1 MARFSDSLGVLVA
14 LAFVLGARRSLAEG
28 AAGSRDRAT
37 ITLIADAA
45 RSPELRSVLNEL
57 LERDNIDTRFTE
69 TPRFG
74 SSELLDTNSTE
85 RTVGVFIVPSGGG
98 TARVYF
104 RAPDGER
111 FLVRDV
117 TLSSGFD
124 ALGRELIAQ
133 IVEASV
139 VALLHS
145 VVGLSRTQVKAELA
159 ARADDDPR
167 EDSLPKPSVV
177 PKAAPALSPAPS
189 PGVRPPEGA
198 RLEGWV
204 AAHYAAEWS
213 GSALGIRHGPGFE
226 LGLGVRW
233 RVLLRAR
240 LMLEQDF
247 PVGLSAG
254 PIDARVTTSRW
265 RTALDVGTALGE
277 NSALAISLGVGQD
290 ASRIEPTGSRDPNV
304 RPAAASREAPTIV
317 NSGVRFEAGSAQFQ
331 VALAA
336 SVDVPLVHTPYDVDR
351 GLNAKQ
357 LAAPWLV
364 RPGAA
369 LSLAWRPQLAWF

>member
-1 MARFSDSLGVLVA
+1 MTRFSDFLGVLLA
-14 LAFVLGARRSLAEG
+14 LAVVLDARRSPADASG
-28 AAGSRDRAT
+28 ASRDRAA

-57 LERDNIDTRFTE
+57 LERDNIDALFTE
-69 TPRFG
+69 RARFG
-74 SSELLDTNSTE
+74 SEELLDTNSTE
-85 RTVGVFIVPSGGG
+85 KTVGVFIVPSGRGA
-98 TARVYF
+98 ARIYF

-145 VVGLSRTQVKAELA
+145 GVGLSREQVKAELGA
-159 ARADDDPR
+159 SADDSH
-167 EDSLPKPSVV
+167 EDSAPKPAGAV
-177 PKAAPALSPAPS
+177 KPAPGQAPS
-189 PGVRPPEGA
+189 SQGRAHKEVL
-198 RLEGWV
+198 LEGWV
-204 AAHYAAEWS
+204 AARYAAEWS
-213 GSALGIRHGPGFE
+213 GSALGIGHGPGLE

-240 LMLEQDF
+240 LTLEQDF

-265 RTALDVGTALGE
+265 RTALDVGAALAE
-277 NSALAISLGVGQD
+277 NSAFALSLGVGQD
-290 ASRIEPTGSRDPNV
+290 ASRIEPTGSRDPAV
-304 RPAAASREAPTIV
+304 LPAAASREAPVVV
-317 NSGVRFEAGSAQFQ
+317 NSGIRFEAGSTQFQ

-336 SVDVPLVHTPYDVDR
+336 GLDVPLVHTPYDVDR
-351 GLNAKQ
+351 GANAKQ
-357 LAAPWLV
+357 LAEPWLV
-364 RPGAA
+364 RPNAA
-369 LSLAWRPQLAWF
+369 LSLAWRPQLGWF